1 MKKYTKYGKCVAS
14 KDYIKNKCDIN
25 CKKREHFEANEL
37 QDINEKI
44 DGLRRFVFTF
54 IIAILVLGIIKIIV
68 ELLNYSL

>member
-14 KDYIKNKCDIN
+14 KDYMKNKCDIN
-25 CKKREHFEANEL
+25 CKKCEHFEANEL

-54 IIAILVLGIIKIIV
+54 IILILVFGNIKIIV
-68 ELLNYSL
+68 ELLNY